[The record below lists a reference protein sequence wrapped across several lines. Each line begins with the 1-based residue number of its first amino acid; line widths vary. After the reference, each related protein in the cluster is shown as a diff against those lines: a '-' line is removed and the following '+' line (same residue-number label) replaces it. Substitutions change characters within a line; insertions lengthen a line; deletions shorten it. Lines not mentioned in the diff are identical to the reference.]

1 MDFLAIRVYQ
11 YLLYVKLGNI
21 HLVFFMHIFGSGL
34 GINSEKMDSINIFL
48 MQISLY
54 FIRIVVVLVTHY
66 IYA

>member
-34 GINSEKMDSINIFL
+34 GMNSEKM
-48 MQISLY
+48 
-54 FIRIVVVLVTHY
+54 VVLVQVTHY
-66 IYA
+66 IMLDFFCLMFMLCAQNII